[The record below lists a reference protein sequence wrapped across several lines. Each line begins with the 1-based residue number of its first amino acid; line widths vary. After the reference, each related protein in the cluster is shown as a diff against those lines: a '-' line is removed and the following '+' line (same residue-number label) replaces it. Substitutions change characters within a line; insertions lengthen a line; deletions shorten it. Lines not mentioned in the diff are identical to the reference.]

1 MHPPA
6 RLGTTI
12 GRIGLVALLC
22 CAAAASGRELDSASP
37 AAREAL
43 ALCEAADRVPPDQR
57 ATQLERGLARAEAA
71 VAADPRDAAA
81 HLAVFCN
88 LGKRL
93 RTRSGW
99 GLLTAFHDLRRAREA
114 VDAAL
119 ALAPDYP
126 GALAGK
132 GQMLAEL
139 PRWLGGDRQ
148 EAVRLLRRAVEIEP
162 DDARLH
168 LMLAT
173 ALRAIGRRDEA
184 RAHAL
189 VALGSLERDGSA
201 DDRETARTLVASLQ

>member
-1 MHPPA
+1 MHSGA
-6 RLGTTI
+6 RAGTAT
-12 GRIGLVALLC
+12 GRMGVVALLVW
-22 CAAAASGRELDSASP
+22 AAAAGGVELESASP

-43 ALCEAADRVPPDQR
+43 ALCEAADRVPAGER
-57 ATQLERGLARAEAA
+57 AAQLANGLARAEAA
-71 VAADPRDAAA
+71 VQADPRDAAA
-81 HLAVFCN
+81 HLALFCN

-99 GLLTAFHDLRRAREA
+99 ALLTAFSDLSRARKA

-139 PRWLGGDRQ
+139 PRWLGGDRP
-148 EAVRLLRRAVEIEP
+148 EAVRLLRRAIAIEP
-162 DDARLH
+162 DDARMRL
-168 LMLAT
+168 LLAG
-173 ALRAIGRRDEA
+173 ALQAVGQRDEA

-189 VALGSLERDGSA
+189 AALSTLERDGSD
-201 DDRETARTLVASLQ
+201 DDRETARTLIASLQ